1 MANLSKDL
9 LIPLMFFTWTVDAAS
24 GNFSKILTSSKTTT
38 TSTTTPKAAAQ
49 DSDIPVWGKALLG
62 LMSAT
67 LLLVLL
73 LVAFV
78 ALYCLMNKAKKK
90 EQLGL
95 QQCHRGRETN
105 TQPQGIHK
113 ESDIYTDVE
122 SLAGLENKGKM
133 QHQKPQQPISHP
145 GRNTQPEDHRPYND
159 SYIYVEEPSLAN
171 KVEMQLQ
178 EVEESQPD
186 GKRLQSNTQ
195 PEEYEDLDDL
205 QVYTDVE
212 SLAGLE
218 SIKGKMQHQKP
229 QQPISHPRRNT
240 QPEDHGPYNDSH
252 IYVEEP
258 SLANKEEMP
267 LQEVEESQPDGK
279 RLQSNTQPEEYEDL
293 SDFQVYTDVK

>member
-38 TSTTTPKAAAQ
+38 TSTTTPKGTINTTPIPSTPTLTAAAQ

-171 KVEMQLQ
+171 KEEMQLQ

-205 QVYTDVE
+205 QVYTDV
-212 SLAGLE
+212 
-218 SIKGKMQHQKP
+218 K
-229 QQPISHPRRNT
+229 
-240 QPEDHGPYNDSH
+240 
-252 IYVEEP
+252 
-258 SLANKEEMP
+258 
-267 LQEVEESQPDGK
+267 
-279 RLQSNTQPEEYEDL
+279 
-293 SDFQVYTDVK
+293 